1 MTMKKKSKPARKAVR
16 VDAEPKKD
24 NLRRLARAEGQ
35 VRGIARMVDEE
46 RYCAD
51 ILVQIRGAQNALRAV
66 AASLVQNH
74 LRHCAKTA
82 FRAGPEEQEKMVEE
96 LTALYRDGT

>member
-1 MTMKKKSKPARKAVR
+1 MTKKKSERRSVH

-24 NLRRLARAEGQ
+24 NLRRLARVEGQ
-35 VRGIARMVDEE
+35 VRGIARMVEDE

-74 LRHCAKTA
+74 LRHCATAA
-82 FRAGPEEQEKMVEE
+82 FRAGPDEQENMVEE
-96 LTALYRDGT
+96 LTKLFRDGT

>member
-1 MTMKKKSKPARKAVR
+1 MKTKKKPERRSVH

-24 NLRRLARAEGQ
+24 NLRRLARVEGQ
-35 VRGIARMVDEE
+35 VRGIARMVEEE

-74 LRHCAKTA
+74 LRHCATA
-82 FRAGPEEQEKMVEE
+82 AFQGGPKEQEAMVEE
-96 LTALYRDGT
+96 LTSLFRT

>member
-1 MTMKKKSKPARKAVR
+1 MKTKKKTSPVRHAVH

-24 NLRRLARAEGQ
+24 NLRRLARVEGQ

-74 LRHCAKTA
+74 LRHCARTA
-82 FRAGPEEQEKMVEE
+82 FRAGPDEQEKMVEE
-96 LTALYRDGT
+96 LTDLFREGT

>member
-1 MTMKKKSKPARKAVR
+1 MKTAKKSKAARHAVH

-24 NLRRLARAEGQ
+24 NLRRLARVEGQ
-35 VRGIARMVDEE
+35 VRGIARMVEEE

-74 LRHCAKTA
+74 LRHCARSA
-82 FRAGPEEQEKMVEE
+82 FRSGPEEQDKMVDE
-96 LTALYRDGT
+96 LADLFRQG

>member
-1 MTMKKKSKPARKAVR
+1 MKPKKKPARRSVH

-24 NLRRLARAEGQ
+24 NLRRLARVEGQ
-35 VRGIARMVDEE
+35 VRGIARMVEDE

-51 ILVQIRGAQNALRAV
+51 ILVQIRSAQNALRAV

-74 LRHCAKTA
+74 LRHCAKAA
-82 FRAGPEEQEKMVEE
+82 FRAGPEEQESMVAE
-96 LTALYRDGT
+96 LTQLFRDGT